1 MFNQQYLSMASCEIC
16 GIQILEKVDR
26 VYVEGNL
33 LTVCKSC
40 SKRGS
45 PSSNQQNIQK
55 TGRPS
60 SNQQNIQ
67 KIGYPRPRKI
77 VRTEKITFDDTRI
90 LVSNLSEVIRKSRM
104 TKGLTHEQLGL
115 SLNERASLLR
125 KIESGSIKPDE
136 QLTKKLERFF
146 RIPLYTEVDTCD

>member
-1 MFNQQYLSMASCEIC
+1 MLKQQYLSMASCEIC
-16 GIQILEKVDR
+16 GIQILEKADR

-40 SKRGS
+40 SKRGK
-45 PSSNQQNIQK
+45 PSSY
-55 TGRPS
+55 
-60 SNQQNIQ
+60 QQNIQ
-67 KIGYPRPRKI
+67 KIGFPRPKKI
-77 VRTEKITFDDTRI
+77 AKTEKITFDDTRI

-104 TKGLTHEQLGL
+104 TRGLTHEQLGL

-136 QLTKKLERFF
+136 ELTKKLERYF
-146 RIPLYTEVDTCD
+146 RVPLYTEVDTSD

>member
-1 MFNQQYLSMASCEIC
+1 MFKQQYLSMASCEIC
-16 GIQILEKVDR
+16 GIQILEKADR

-40 SKRGS
+40 SKRGK
-45 PSSNQQNIQK
+45 PSSNQQNIKK

-60 SNQQNIQ
+60 SYHQ
-67 KIGYPRPRKI
+67 KTGFPRPKKI
-77 VRTEKITFDDTRI
+77 VKTEKITFDDTRI

-136 QLTKKLERFF
+136 ELAKKLERFF
-146 RIPLYTEVDTCD
+146 RIPLYTEVDTSD

>member
-1 MFNQQYLSMASCEIC
+1 MFKQQYLYMASCEIC
-16 GIQILEKVDR
+16 GIQILEKADR

-40 SKRGS
+40 SKRGK

-60 SNQQNIQ
+60 SYQQYIQ
-67 KIGYPRPRKI
+67 KTGFPRPKKI
-77 VRTEKITFDDTRI
+77 VKTEKITFDDTRI

-104 TKGLTHEQLGL
+104 TRGLTYEQLGL
-115 SLNERASLLR
+115 ALNERASLLR

-136 QLTKKLERFF
+136 ELAKKLERFF
-146 RIPLYTEVDTCD
+146 RIPLYTEVDTND

>member
-1 MFNQQYLSMASCEIC
+1 MASCEIC
-16 GIQILEKVDR
+16 GIQIFEKADR

-40 SKRGS
+40 SKRGK
-45 PSSNQQNIQK
+45 PSTNQQNIQK

-60 SNQQNIQ
+60 SYQQNIQ
-67 KIGYPRPRKI
+67 KTGFPRPKKI
-77 VRTEKITFDDTRI
+77 VKTEKITFDDARI

-104 TKGLTHEQLGL
+104 TRGLTHEQLGL
-115 SLNERASLLR
+115 TLNERASLLR

-136 QLTKKLERFF
+136 ELAKKLERFF
-146 RIPLYTEVDTCD
+146 RIPLYTEVDTSD